1 MSMRII
7 TGSTGNNHVTSDDDR
22 QFNAAIFGADSVVL
36 PQGKRFEATL
46 VDNNTINIADGEVVM
61 QGCHARLNTGTTED
75 VVIETGAI
83 GKQRIDLIVARYQL
97 DTGTGFES
105 VSLVVVKGVESTSN
119 PAIPII
125 NDNTSLRD
133 GDTILD
139 FALYKVMI
147 DGINIDSVT
156 PMFTPID
163 YVMGILDTNAEQIAA
178 INSNLTQL
186 EQKVESGLTYS
197 TDEHIVGKWIDGRD
211 VYEKTY
217 SAKNIDIFNT
227 TQIIDASFNS
237 NNVELIGCEK
247 VFIFSDGAQAVTS
260 YNYSSGSSAIR
271 VNANVTPNGIAI
283 ESLLVHIVGYNLTY
297 KYVKK

>member
-22 QFNAAIFGADSVVL
+22 QFNAAIFGADNVVL

-147 DGINIDSVT
+147 DGINIDSVI
-156 PMFTPID
+156 PMFTPIN

-178 INSNLTQL
+178 INSNLVANEFTITTSMWVADTAS
-186 EQKVESGLTYS
+186 EEFGYKATFS
-197 TDEHIVGKWIDGRD
+197 TNKYTNTFVPLY
-211 VYEKTY
+211 V
-217 SAKNIDIFNT
+217 DI
-227 TQIIDASFNS
+227 IP
-237 NNVELIGCEK
+237 
-247 VFIFSDGAQAVTS
+247 SDGSAFFS
-260 YNYSSGSSAIR
+260 EEELEWKNGGLNYMAEVSANGFTVWANDIPTVDLKFR
-271 VNANVTPNGIAI
+271 VGG
-283 ESLLVHIVGYNLTY
+283 EG
-297 KYVKK
+297 

>member
-22 QFNAAIFGADSVVL
+22 QFNAAIFGADNVVL

-147 DGINIDSVT
+147 DGINIDSVI
-156 PMFTPID
+156 PMFTPIN

-178 INSNLTQL
+178 INSNLVANEFTITTSMWVADTAS
-186 EQKVESGLTYS
+186 EEFGYKATFSTNKYS
-197 TDEHIVGKWIDGRD
+197 NTFVPLY
-211 VYEKTY
+211 V
-217 SAKNIDIFNT
+217 DI
-227 TQIIDASFNS
+227 IP
-237 NNVELIGCEK
+237 
-247 VFIFSDGAQAVTS
+247 SDGSAFFS
-260 YNYSSGSSAIR
+260 EEELEWKNGGLNYMAEVSANGFTVWANDIPTVDLKFR
-271 VNANVTPNGIAI
+271 VGG
-283 ESLLVHIVGYNLTY
+283 EG
-297 KYVKK
+297 

>member
-1 MSMRII
+1 MPLIRM
-7 TGSTGNNHVTSDDDR
+7 GGGGE
-22 QFNAAIFGADSVVL
+22 QFNEAEIIYGTLLAGETVVVL
-36 PQGKRFEATL
+36 EDPH
-46 VDNNTINIADGEVVM
+46 I
-61 QGCHARLNTGTTED
+61 TT
-75 VVIETGAI
+75 
-83 GKQRIDLIVARYQL
+83 
-97 DTGTGFES
+97 
-105 VSLVVVKGVESTSN
+105 TS
-119 PAIPII
+119 
-125 NDNTSLRD
+125 
-133 GDTILD
+133 ILD
-139 FALYKVMI
+139 IYIEEEFYNFAPETVSTEEGKA
-147 DGINIDSVT
+147 
-156 PMFTPID
+156 
-163 YVMGILDTNAEQIAA
+163 ILTYPETKEQDITVAIKLLGTKEYETQTSKLLDK

-260 YNYSSGSSAIR
+260 YNYSSGSSNVR
-271 VNANVTPNGIAI
+271 VNANVTPNGIAL
-283 ESLLVHIVGYNLTY
+283 ESSLIHIVGYNLTY